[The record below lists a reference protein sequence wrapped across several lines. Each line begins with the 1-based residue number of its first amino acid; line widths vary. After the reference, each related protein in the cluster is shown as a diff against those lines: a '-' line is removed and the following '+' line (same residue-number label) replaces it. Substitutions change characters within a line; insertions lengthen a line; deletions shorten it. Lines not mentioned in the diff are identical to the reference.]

1 MINFYQGQRAA
12 WRCGP
17 STYLS
22 TRVTKEFNARRGRR
36 KHRKAIA
43 SVYLPRGSGLAP
55 QRAAERR
62 KNEGWRVERR
72 EKCLEHAEDGDE
84 GDSGGESAR
93 VCEQEKFI

>member
-43 SVYLPRGSGLAP
+43 SVSPQGEGLAP
-55 QRAAERR
+55 QRAERR

-72 EKCLEHAEDGDE
+72 EMLGARGGGCE
-84 GDSGGESAR
+84 GDSGCESAR